1 MRLLIRWAVSAF
13 ALFAAAWMVPGI
25 YVEDGGGWAVFAVMA
40 VILGFVN
47 AILRPILKL
56 LTCPL
61 IIITLGLFTLVVNG
75 LTLWISA
82 WLANAVFGVGF
93 YINGFWAAL
102 LGALIV
108 SLVSVILSALLPDDQ
123 DEREEYG

>member
-1 MRLLIRWAVSAF
+1 MKLLIRWAINAF

-25 YVEDGGGWAVFAVMA
+25 QVANWGWAAFAVMA
-40 VILGFVN
+40 LILGLVN

-61 IIITLGLFTLVVNG
+61 VVLTLGLFTLIING
-75 LTLWISA
+75 FTLWFSA
-82 WLANAVFGVGF
+82 ALANSLFGVGF
-93 YINGFWAAL
+93 YIEDFWSAV

-108 SLVSVILSALLPDDQ
+108 SAVSVILSAFVK
-123 DEREEYG
+123 DED